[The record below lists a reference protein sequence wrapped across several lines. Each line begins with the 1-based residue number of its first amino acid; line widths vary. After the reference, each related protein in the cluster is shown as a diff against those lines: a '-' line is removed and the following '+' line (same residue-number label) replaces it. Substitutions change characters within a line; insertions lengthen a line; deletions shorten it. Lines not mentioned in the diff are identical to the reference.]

1 MNILNK
7 NHITLSS
14 PAEREEICA
23 PLKKINIETF
33 IYIKNYKNGKLIHLS
48 NRGNWL
54 EHFYERN
61 FYKIG
66 PFEKLKD
73 IYKEGVLLWSHLSG
87 KQVMREAKEYF
98 NMAHGIT
105 IVEKN
110 FDGSDEFYSFGAGK
124 DNPEVVIFCLNNID
138 MLKRFI
144 LYFKCKAEKILKH
157 AEQNK
162 IILPDSK
169 TIVTPKNKLIQK
181 NSCVYKNKETD
192 LRKIFF
198 RETQIGRKAFQ
209 CKQEKNVFLTGRE
222 LEVAIFL
229 LDHYSANEIGN
240 LLHISKRTVE
250 SHLVNLKEKMHCY
263 SQEELKK
270 VLLQNGL
277 GFFIAKDTRIAWR

>member
-14 PAEREEICA
+14 PAEIEEICA

-162 IILPDSK
+162 IILPPNCSNPSYYKSMGVKCEDS
-169 TIVTPKNKLIQK
+169 IC
-181 NSCVYKNKETD
+181 NSCKNPVNY
-192 LRKIFF
+192 
-198 RETQIGRKAFQ
+198 A
-209 CKQEKNVFLTGRE
+209 V
-222 LEVAIFL
+222 
-229 LDHYSANEIGN
+229 
-240 LLHISKRTVE
+240 KR
-250 SHLVNLKEKMHCY
+250 
-263 SQEELKK
+263 
-270 VLLQNGL
+270 
-277 GFFIAKDTRIAWR
+277 FRIANFKKKNTKK